1 MIVFYF
7 EMFFFIFEIYEK
19 SSEIFLFIYVGIFG
33 DMCENVVL
41 LEILLILYIKF
52 EILFV
57 ILFFLF
63 KMFILRG
70 NRMF

>member
-1 MIVFYF
+1 
-7 EMFFFIFEIYEK
+7 MFFDCW
-19 SSEIFLFIYVGIFG
+19 FLFIYVGIFG